1 MSSGGIFWEFSW
13 NHTSAQYRQSEINAK
28 ENQLSPIDG
37 TGWTMISAEFRNKLA
52 SEMHGLTGV
61 GYFLSV
67 KMVYSSLEPQSVRVS
82 DPFLM
87 KRRWLI
93 RKDGGNS
100 SVV

>member
-1 MSSGGIFWEFSW
+1 
-13 NHTSAQYRQSEINAK
+13 
-28 ENQLSPIDG
+28 
-37 TGWTMISAEFRNKLA
+37 MISAEFRNKLA

-87 KRRWLI
+87 KRR
-93 RKDGGNS
+93 
-100 SVV
+100 